1 MAGKGKR
8 NLTAADLRAMDRG
21 RTITVIPPGGGPAQ
35 IRIPKSGAGPSRA
48 RPKGRRPC
56 NP

>member
-35 IRIPKSGAGPSRA
+35 IRIAKSGASPARA
-48 RPKGRRPC
+48 RRKG
-56 NP
+56 

>member
-8 NLTAADLRAMDRG
+8 NLSAADLRAMDRG

-35 IRIPKSGAGPSRA
+35 IRIAKSGPSPARA
-48 RPKGRRPC
+48 RRKG
-56 NP
+56 

>member
-8 NLTAADLRAMDRG
+8 SLNAADLKAMDRG
-21 RTITVIPPGGGPAQ
+21 RIITVIPPGGRAEL
-35 IRIPKSGAGPSRA
+35 RVSKSGPSHA
-48 RPKGRRPC
+48 RTSKDGRRPC

>member
-21 RTITVIPPGGGPAQ
+21 RIITVIPPGGGPA
-35 IRIPKSGAGPSRA
+35 RLTVPKPK
-48 RPKGRRPC
+48 PKGRP
-56 NP
+56 

>member
-8 NLTAADLRAMDRG
+8 NLTAADLKAMDRG
-21 RTITVIPPGGGPAQ
+21 RIITVIPPGGPAQ
-35 IRIPKSGAGPSRA
+35 IRIAKSGPSHA
-48 RPKGRRPC
+48 RTSKDGRRPC

>member
-35 IRIPKSGAGPSRA
+35 IRVSRTRA
-48 RPKGRRPC
+48 KKEGRRPC